1 MQSTNPPADAAV
13 QVSREGA
20 IAIVTINNPKRRNAL
35 SPEVKTGL
43 IDAFSS
49 LNDDAGCRVIV
60 LTGAAGVFSSGG
72 DLTTLGKGT
81 PLENRRRFEQVAVLT
96 RLVIASPKPVVAA
109 VEGVAVGAGL
119 SLAMAC
125 DYVVMASD
133 TTVSCAFV
141 KVGLHPDY
149 AGLWSLQRRV
159 GPAKAGELAMLGD
172 RIDGVE
178 AGRLGIANRVVEP
191 GRALDAALEVAR
203 RYAENPP
210 VAMALIKASLAAGS
224 GSLEEGLQAE
234 VNFQPLLMS
243 TKDHAEAVA
252 AFLAKRKPVFT
263 GE

>member
-1 MQSTNPPADAAV
+1 MTSNAPVLINRDGAV
-13 QVSREGA
+13 
-20 IAIVTINNPKRRNAL
+20 AIVTINNPKRRNAM

-43 IDAFSS
+43 GDAFAS
-49 LNDDAGCRVIV
+49 LNDDAGCRAIV

-72 DLTTLGKGT
+72 DITTLGKGT
-81 PLENRRRFEQVAVLT
+81 LMENRRRFEKTAALV

-109 VEGVAVGAGL
+109 VEGFAVGAGL

-125 DYVVMASD
+125 DYVVMASNA
-133 TTVSCAFV
+133 TVSCAFV

-159 GPAKAGELAMLGD
+159 SPAKAAEMAMLGD
-172 RIDGVE
+172 KIDGAE
-178 AGRLGIANRVVEP
+178 AGRLGIANRVVDP
-191 GRALDAALEVAR
+191 GQALDVALEVAR
-203 RYAENPP
+203 RYTENPP
-210 VAMALIKASLAAGS
+210 LAMALIKASLAAGS

-234 VNFQPLLMS
+234 VNFQPVLMS
-243 TKDHAEAVA
+243 TRDHAEAVA